1 MKIRQLRKQHNISQK
16 EFADKMN
23 IAQTTYSGYETE
35 QRAPDIETLKKIAD
49 FYGVSLDYLCEHETK
64 TVAEFGTLNDAQIMA
79 IKILLQLP
87 ESKFYEFL
95 GRLKTVADLYNIKY

>member
-1 MKIRQLRKQHNISQK
+1 MKIRELRKSRNLSQK
-16 EFADKMN
+16 EFAEAMN

-49 FYGVSLDYLCEHETK
+49 YYGVSLDYLCEHETK
-64 TVAEFGTLNDAQIMA
+64 NVAEFGQLNDAQIMA

-87 ESKFYEFL
+87 ESKFFEFL
-95 GRLKTVADLYNIKY
+95 GRLKTIADLYNIKY